1 MSSKRPVKLA
11 EMEQDKGGLRVEAYL
26 ERATGSSESP
36 NNISKYLSKK
46 VSAFIAQINTWVWGA
61 PKTML
66 TVDDHPGKKNTSLR
80 PQLGIKLVFLIYA
93 LILRQTCVFK
103 AGEKHKFKTS
113 SLYISWQSFDPI
125 RSFHQY
131 VLYTIGLEWP
141 LNTENV
147 CLSFYIIGLLDIGCT
162 RFPYAT
168 FPWVVKRLHIALT
181 FAPIIWTSI
190 RCSFISDNNSNRR
203 SHSFVEIFKPSQ
215 SLIVEIE
222 KLKDGTCW
230 KKGLRLF

>member
-1 MSSKRPVKLA
+1 MHQNHQLA
-11 EMEQDKGGLRVEAYL
+11 IGRLPIHSIASVGLGVQ
-26 ERATGSSESP
+26 
-36 NNISKYLSKK
+36 
-46 VSAFIAQINTWVWGA
+46 V
-61 PKTML
+61 
-66 TVDDHPGKKNTSLR
+66 NTSGL
-80 PQLGIKLVFLIYA
+80 QTWYQTCEVELGDKHGIKLVFLIYA

-131 VLYTIGLEWP
+131 
-141 LNTENV
+141 NTENV

-215 SLIVEIE
+215 IS
-222 KLKDGTCW
+222 T
-230 KKGLRLF
+230 